1 MTNDRR
7 RLIEHVLIVT
17 MICGSTATAWGQGAS
32 AEAGRTSP
40 ADAWRRGASAE
51 AGRTSPADAWRWGA
65 SAEAGRTSPA
75 EVVAPAAI
83 AGAPGAAE
91 AVAEP
96 ETEVDPEAE
105 APEAAE
111 EAEAAE
117 AEQGQEADVAE
128 LERRI
133 DVLAEE
139 IELLRSGE
147 DDRLDVDEA
156 RRLGLAPSA
165 SATYAIDQG
174 VSIAGYGEMLLENY
188 ADSSG
193 KTTQFDYLRAILYAG
208 YRFNDKFLF
217 NSEIEVEHA
226 KEIFVEFAYVDYQA
240 TENFGLRGGML
251 LVPMGLVNEFHEPT
265 VFMGAERPV
274 TENRIIPSTWRE
286 NGGGFYGAFDQ
297 VSFRAYVLNGFNGS
311 SFSSGGLR
319 GGRQKGG
326 KAKSTS
332 LAYTG
337 RLDITPTPGVFFGAS
352 FYAGDSGQGEIVVDG
367 TEYGIGTTIFD
378 LHGQAQVRG
387 FDLRALMARASL
399 SDAAMLNMALG
410 KSGSSGVGS
419 GLAGQYIQIGYDLLS
434 QVPEA
439 GGVGLTPY
447 VRYETV
453 DTQAEMPAGFERSLS
468 TDNTYFTFGIE
479 LKPNPGIV
487 LKVDHAWVSNDANS
501 GVNQFNINL
510 GYAF

>member
-1 MTNDRR
+1 MPMTNDRH
-7 RLIEHVLIVT
+7 RLVEYVLIVT
-17 MICGSTATAWGQGAS
+17 MLCGVAATASGQGAS
-32 AEAGRTSP
+32 TET
-40 ADAWRRGASAE
+40 E
-51 AGRTSPADAWRWGA
+51 
-65 SAEAGRTSPA
+65 RTSPA
-75 EVVAPAAI
+75 EAGVPAAI
-83 AGAPGAAE
+83 LGAP
-91 AVAEP
+91 AVA
-96 ETEVDPEAE
+96 DPEAE
-105 APEAAE
+105 TEAEEAGAAE
-111 EAEAAE
+111 EAET
-117 AEQGQEADVAE
+117 AEQEPEVDVAE

-139 IELLRSGE
+139 IERLRSGE
-147 DDRLDVDEA
+147 DERLDVDEA

-165 SATYAIDQG
+165 AATYAIDQG
-174 VSIAGYGEMLLENY
+174 VSIAGYGEALLENY

-208 YRFNDKFLF
+208 YRFNDRFLF

-240 TENFGLRGGML
+240 TDNFGLRGGML

-265 VFMGAERPV
+265 VFLGAERPV

-286 NGGGFYGAFDQ
+286 NGGGFYGAFEQ
-297 VSFRAYVLNGFNGS
+297 VSFRAYVLNGFDGS
-311 SFSSGGLR
+311 AFSSGGLR

-332 LAYTG
+332 IAFTG

-352 FYAGDSGQGEIVVDG
+352 FYSGDSGQGEIVVDG
-367 TEYGIGTTIFD
+367 TEYGIGTNIFD

-387 FDLRALMARASL
+387 FDLRALVARASL

-434 QVPEA
+434 QVPAA
-439 GGVGLTPY
+439 GEVGLTPY

-468 TDNTYFTFGIE
+468 TDNTYLTFGVE
-479 LKPNPGIV
+479 LKPTPGVV
-487 LKVDHAWVSNDANS
+487 LKIDHAWVSNDANS

>member
-17 MICGSTATAWGQGAS
+17 MICGSVTNAWGQGAS

-51 AGRTSPADAWRWGA
+51 AGRTSPA
-65 SAEAGRTSPA
+65 
-75 EVVAPAAI
+75 EVGAPAPI
-83 AGAPGAAE
+83 AGAPGAVE

-96 ETEVDPEAE
+96 ETEADSEAGE
-105 APEAAE
+105 PEAAE
-111 EAEAAE
+111 EAETT
-117 AEQGQEADVAE
+117 GQEADVAE

-147 DDRLDVDEA
+147 DERLDVDEA

-165 SATYAIDQG
+165 AATYAIDQG

-297 VSFRAYVLNGFNGS
+297 VSFRAYVLNGFNGP

-332 LAYTG
+332 IAFTG

-352 FYAGDSGQGEIVVDG
+352 FYTGDSGQGEIVVDG
-367 TEYGIGTTIFD
+367 TKYGIGTNIFD

-410 KSGSSGVGS
+410 KSGGSGVGS

-434 QVPEA
+434 QVPAA
-439 GGVGLTPY
+439 GEVGLTPY

-479 LKPNPGIV
+479 LKPNPGVV

-501 GVNQFNINL
+501 GVDQFNINL

>member
-1 MTNDRR
+1 M
-7 RLIEHVLIVT
+7 V
-17 MICGSTATAWGQGAS
+17 
-32 AEAGRTSP
+32 
-40 ADAWRRGASAE
+40 
-51 AGRTSPADAWRWGA
+51 
-65 SAEAGRTSPA
+65 
-75 EVVAPAAI
+75 
-83 AGAPGAAE
+83 AGAPGAVE
-91 AVAEP
+91 AVADREA
-96 ETEVDPEAE
+96 EADPEAE
-105 APEAAE
+105 DPEAAE
-111 EAEAAE
+111 EAEAE
-117 AEQGQEADVAE
+117 GREQEADVAE

-139 IELLRSGE
+139 IERLRSGE
-147 DDRLDVDEA
+147 DERLDVDEA

-165 SATYAIDQG
+165 SATYAIDRG

-193 KTTQFDYLRAILYAG
+193 KTTQFDYLRAIVYAG
-208 YRFNDKFLF
+208 YRFSDKFLF

-240 TENFGLRGGML
+240 TDNFGLRGGML

-311 SFSSGGLR
+311 AFSSGGLR

-332 LAYTG
+332 MAFTG
-337 RLDITPTPGVFFGAS
+337 RLDVTPTPGVFLGAS
-352 FYAGDSGQGEIVVDG
+352 FYTGDSGQGEIVVDG

-387 FDLRALMARASL
+387 LDLRGLFARASL
-399 SDAAMLNMALG
+399 SDAARLNQALG
-410 KSGSSGVGS
+410 KTGSSGVGE
-419 GLAGQYIQIGYDLLS
+419 GLQGAYVQLGYDVLS
-434 QVPEA
+434 QVAGA

-447 VRYETV
+447 VRYEQV
-453 DTQAEMPAGFERSLS
+453 DTQASMPAGFERSLS

-479 LKPNPGIV
+479 LKPDPGVV
-487 LKVDHAWVSNDANS
+487 LKVDHAWVSNDASS

>member
-1 MTNDRR
+1 MPMTNDRH
-7 RLIEHVLIVT
+7 RLVEHVLIVT
-17 MICGSTATAWGQGAS
+17 MICGIAATASGQGAS
-32 AEAGRTSP
+32 AET
-40 ADAWRRGASAE
+40 
-51 AGRTSPADAWRWGA
+51 
-65 SAEAGRTSPA
+65 GRTSPA
-75 EVVAPAAI
+75 EAGAPAAI
-83 AGAPGAAE
+83 AAAP
-91 AVAEP
+91 AVA
-96 ETEVDPEAE
+96 DPEAGTD
-105 APEAAE
+105 PEAE

-117 AEQGQEADVAE
+117 ETETAEQEVDVAE

-139 IELLRSGE
+139 LDRLRSGE
-147 DDRLDVDEA
+147 EGERLDVDDA

-165 SATYAIDQG
+165 AAAYAIDRG

-188 ADSSG
+188 ADMNQGGSPTG

-240 TENFGLRGGML
+240 TESFGLRGGML

-265 VFMGAERPV
+265 VFLGAERPV
-274 TENRIIPSTWRE
+274 TESRIIPSTWRE

-297 VSFRAYVLNGFNGS
+297 VSFRAYVLNGFDGS
-311 SFSSGGLR
+311 AFSSGGLR

-332 LAYTG
+332 IAFAG

-352 FYAGDSGQGEIVVDG
+352 FYTGDSGQGEIVVDG
-367 TEYGIGTTIFD
+367 AEYGIGTNIFD

-387 FDLRALMARASL
+387 FDLRALVARASL
-399 SDAAMLNMALG
+399 SDAAMLNLALG
-410 KSGSSGVGS
+410 KSGGSGVGS
-419 GLAGQYIQIGYDLLS
+419 GLAGQYVQIGYDLLS
-434 QVPEA
+434 QVPAA
-439 GGVGLTPY
+439 GEVGLTPY

-468 TDNTYFTFGIE
+468 TDNTYLTFGIE
-479 LKPNPGIV
+479 LKPTPGVV
-487 LKVDHAWVSNDANS
+487 LKIDHAWVSNDADS
-501 GVNQFNINL
+501 GVDQFNINL